1 MPSPNGSSV
10 GAKLTKA
17 SKAGI
22 DFDAEVSLATR
33 CRLETADF
41 LTSMLKPIVWVASV
55 YLR

>member
-22 DFDAEVSLATR
+22 DFDAEVTSATA
-33 CRLETADF
+33 CPLQTVDF
-41 LTSMLKPIVWVASV
+41 ITPILTG
-55 YLR
+55 